1 MTAVYNKFT
10 GLITRDRQRDRVVPP
25 TGYTASL
32 TTFTSAT
39 MAFLAVFAIALSVA
53 ASRLS
58 DHWSEAL
65 ARSST
70 LRISAPA
77 LQMQQQLDLAMEV
90 LNTTPGIAAAR
101 IISLEEQRTLL
112 EPWFGPDVPVENLP
126 LPRLVDIEE
135 NSSGYDGQ
143 SLRLRLIADVP
154 GAVLDDHTR
163 WRKPMVTAAQRL
175 WALGLFSIVLI
186 AATSAAMITLAA
198 RAAMSANAQV
208 ISVLRLIGAQ
218 DNYITAAFVRRFT
231 FRAFNGASLGSAFGA
246 ASVYYLPDQGQTDQ
260 LSILTGLGLKG
271 TEWLWL
277 VLVPPL
283 MGMVAFI
290 ATQRSASRVLR
301 GLS

>member
-1 MTAVYNKFT
+1 MYK
-10 GLITRDRQRDRVVPP
+10 RQ
-25 TGYTASL
+25 
-32 TTFTSAT
+32 
-39 MAFLAVFAIALSVA
+39 VFAIALSIA

-70 LRISAPA
+70 LRISAPD

-175 WALGLFSIVLI
+175 WALGLFSIVLM

-231 FRAFNGASLGSAFGA
+231 FRAFNGASLGSALGA
-246 ASVYYLPDQGQTDQ
+246 ASVYFLPDQGQTDQ

>member
-1 MTAVYNKFT
+1 MTAIYNNLI
-10 GLITRDRQRDRVVPP
+10 GLILGDRQRDRVVPP

-32 TTFTSAT
+32 TTFTSAA
-39 MAFLAVFAIALSVA
+39 MAFLAVFAIALSLA

-58 DHWSEAL
+58 DHWSESL

-77 LQMQQQLDLAMEV
+77 PQIQQQLDLAMEI
-90 LNTTPGIAAAR
+90 LDTTPGIASAR
-101 IISLEEQRTLL
+101 VISLEEQRSLL
-112 EPWFGPDVPVENLP
+112 EPWFGPEVPFESLP
-126 LPRLVDIEE
+126 LPKLIDIEE

-163 WRKPMVTAAQRL
+163 WRRPLVTAAHRL
-175 WALGLFSIVLI
+175 WALGMFSIVLM
-186 AATSAAMITLAA
+186 AATSAAIITLAA

-218 DNYITAAFVRRFT
+218 DNYISAAFVRRFT
-231 FRAFNGASLGSAFGA
+231 FRAFNGASLGGAFGA
-246 ASVYYLPDQGQTDQ
+246 VVVYFFQGQTDQ
-260 LSILTGLGLKG
+260 LSILTGLGFQG

-277 VLVPPL
+277 IIVPPL
-283 MGMVAFI
+283 MGIVAYI
-290 ATQRSASRVLR
+290 ATRRSAGLVLR

>member
-1 MTAVYNKFT
+1 MTTVYNNLM
-10 GLITRDRQRDRVVPP
+10 GLISGDRQRDRVVPP

-32 TTFTSAT
+32 TTFTSAA
-39 MAFLAVFAIALSVA
+39 MAFLGVFAMALSLA

-77 LQMQQQLDLAMEV
+77 PQMRQQLDLA
-90 LNTTPGIAAAR
+90 LDILSTTPGIKAAR
-101 IISLEEQRTLL
+101 VISLEEQRGLL

-126 LPRLVDIEE
+126 LPRLIDIEE
-135 NSSGYDGQ
+135 DSSGYDGQ

-163 WRKPMVTAAQRL
+163 WRKPLVTAAQRL
-175 WALGLFSIVLI
+175 WTLGIFSILLM
-186 AATSAAMITLAA
+186 ASTSAAMITLAA

-218 DNYITAAFVRRFT
+218 DNYIAAAFVRRFT
-231 FRAFNGASLGSAFGA
+231 FRAFNGATIGSALGA
-246 ASVYYLPDQGQTDQ
+246 ASVYFVPSQTDQ
-260 LSILTGLGLKG
+260 LAILTGLGFQG

-277 VLVPPL
+277 LLVPPF
-283 MGMVAFI
+283 MGMVAFL
-290 ATQRSASRVLR
+290 ATQRSASQVLR

>member
-1 MTAVYNKFT
+1 MKLAYANLI
-10 GLITRDRQRDRVVPP
+10 GLISGDRQRDRVVPP

-32 TTFTSAT
+32 TTFTSAA
-39 MAFLAVFAIALSVA
+39 MAFLAVFAIALSIT

-70 LRISAPA
+70 LRILAPA
-77 LQMQQQLDLAMEV
+77 SQMQQQLASAMEI
-90 LNTTPGIAAAR
+90 LNTTPGISATR
-101 IISLEEQRTLL
+101 IISLEEQRALL
-112 EPWFGPDVPVENLP
+112 EPWFGPDLPIENLP
-126 LPRLVDIEE
+126 LPRLIDIEE
-135 NSSGYDGQ
+135 NASGYDEQ

-163 WRKPMVTAAQRL
+163 WRRPLVKAAQRL
-175 WALGLFSIVLI
+175 SVLGNFSILLM

-198 RAAMSANAQV
+198 RASMAANAQV

-218 DNYITAAFVRRFT
+218 DNYIAAAFVRRFT

-246 ASVYYLPDQGQTDQ
+246 VSVYVFSGQTDR
-260 LSILTGLGLKG
+260 LSILTDLGFQG
-271 TEWLWL
+271 IEWLWL

-283 MGMVAFI
+283 MGMVAFV
-290 ATQRSASRVLR
+290 ATKRSAGRVLS

>member
-1 MTAVYNKFT
+1 MIFFYKKIG
-10 GLITRDRQRDRVVPP
+10 GLISGDLQRDRVVPP

-32 TTFTSAT
+32 TTFTSAA
-39 MAFLAVFAIALSVA
+39 MAFMAVFAVALSIA

-58 DHWSEAL
+58 DHWSAAL

-77 LQMQQQLDLAMEV
+77 PQMERQLNLAIAI
-90 LNTTPGIAAAR
+90 LNSTPGIKSAQV
-101 IISLEEQRTLL
+101 ISLEEQRTLL
-112 EPWFGPDVPVENLP
+112 EPWFGPDVPIENLP
-126 LPRLVDIEE
+126 MPRLINIDE

-154 GAVLDDHTR
+154 GAILDDHTK
-163 WRKPMVTAAQRL
+163 WRRPLVTAAQRL
-175 WALGLFSIVLI
+175 WVLGLFSIVLM

-198 RAAMSANAQV
+198 RAAMSANSQV

-218 DNYITAAFVRRFT
+218 DNYIAAAFVRRFT
-231 FRAFNGASLGSAFGA
+231 FRTFTGASLGSAFGA
-246 ASVYYLPDQGQTDQ
+246 ASVYFLPSQKVH
-260 LSILTGLGLKG
+260 LSIFTGLGFQG
-271 TEWLWL
+271 AEWLWL
-277 VLVPPL
+277 LLVPPL
-283 MGMVAFI
+283 MGIVAFI

>member
-1 MTAVYNKFT
+1 MTEFYNNLV
-10 GLITRDRQRDRVVPP
+10 GLISGDRQRDRVVPP

-32 TTFTSAT
+32 TTFTSAA
-39 MAFLAVFAIALSVA
+39 MAFLAVFAIALSLA
-53 ASRLS
+53 AARLS
-58 DHWSEAL
+58 YHWSEAL

-77 LQMQQQLDLAMEV
+77 PQMQQQLDLAVEI

-101 IISLEEQRTLL
+101 IISLEEQHTLL

-126 LPRLVDIEE
+126 LPRLIDIEE

-143 SLRLRLIADVP
+143 SLRLRLSADVP
-154 GAVLDDHTR
+154 AAVLDDHTR
-163 WRKPMVTAAQRL
+163 WRKPLVSAAQRL
-175 WALGLFSIVLI
+175 WALGLFSIVLM

-218 DNYITAAFVRRFT
+218 DNYIAAAFVGRFT
-231 FRAFNGASLGSAFGA
+231 FRAFNGASLGSAVGA
-246 ASVYYLPDQGQTDQ
+246 ANVYFFSGQTDQ
-260 LSILTGLGLKG
+260 LSILTGLGFQG

-277 VLVPPL
+277 VLVPPS

-290 ATQRSASRVLR
+290 ATQRSANRVLR